1 MRSKGSRRRICPL
14 PRSGGGGLYLQSLH
28 KNAPAAPYKR
38 RLIPLREAVALAFRA
53 GGLRRVGVL
62 GRSPKRILVPFVRTK
77 GTPRRRAVQAVTSR

>member
-1 MRSKGSRRRICPL
+1 MPAAHFILDSAGTEL
-14 PRSGGGGLYLQSLH
+14 
-28 KNAPAAPYKR
+28 NAPAAPYQR

-77 GTPRRRAVQAVTSR
+77 GTPRRRAVQALHPAYSPRRL